1 MSIDYKITVMMPS
14 DVDRVFS
21 SDDEFR
27 EAIARR
33 LTHST
38 VSDIS
43 CGNIIAEFES
53 LSDAETAEVELTNLM
68 EAYQSS
74 YDLLVADIKKVF
86 YNIVELTA
94 CHNVSRIKRVLS
106 GIETSQ
112 AFVTFLIDQTVAYAN
127 EQAKANGEFD
137 YNND

>member
-1 MSIDYKITVMMPS
+1 MSIDYKITVMIPS

-43 CGNIIAEFES
+43 CGNIIAEFDT
-53 LSDAETAEVELTNLM
+53 LAYAETAELELSELM
-68 EAYQSS
+68 ELYQTS
-74 YDLLVADIKKVF
+74 YDALESDIKKVF

-94 CHNVSRIKRVLS
+94 CHSVSRMKRVLS
-106 GIETSQ
+106 GIETNQ
-112 AFVTFLIDQTVAYAN
+112 AFVTFLIDQALACES
-127 EQAKANGEFD
+127 EQAKAKGEFD

>member
-1 MSIDYKITVMMPS
+1 MSIDYKITVMIPS

-43 CGNIIAEFES
+43 CGNIIAEFDT
-53 LSDAETAEVELTNLM
+53 LVYAETAELELSELM
-68 EAYQSS
+68 ELYQTS
-74 YDLLVADIKKVF
+74 YDALESDIKKVF

-94 CHNVSRIKRVLS
+94 CHELSRLKKVIA
-106 GIETSQ
+106 GIDTNQ
-112 AFVTFLIDQTVAYAN
+112 AFVTFLIDQSIAYAN
-127 EQAKANGEFD
+127 EQAKAKGEFD